1 MLLERVARGTAL
13 LMLLVLVF
21 EAFRDRAVPVHAV
34 VRSPDLPGA
43 LTRWSTS
50 TAPAG
55 VHVRAEGAFAPFAR
69 DWLSALPG
77 AGTGVTWEG
86 AGPAPIA
93 LAAEPVADP
102 EGGTSAWIAA
112 PAGASVTVEDEAGRL
127 DSIRSGNG
135 GARVLVRSG
144 PTELLARSGATV
156 ARSAVSD
163 SLVLG
168 RLLLL
173 GRAGWESKFVA
184 AALEER
190 GWKLDARLRL
200 SPRGDVR
207 QGAATTID
215 TTRYSAV
222 LVLDSVGTA
231 EALRIAAFVRAGG
244 GVILSGAALR
254 TPGLAVLAA
263 GSPGRPV
270 PGREPFDSS
279 STEPRRGLEL
289 NPVTP
294 RPDAV
299 VLERRGNLVA
309 IAARRIERG
318 RAVTSGYLD
327 TWRWR
332 MGGGE
337 AALREHRDWWAGL
350 VAGVART
357 GRIARS
363 AEGFP
368 DEAPLA
374 TLITRLGPAGS
385 APASSDAAPP
395 ISRGFLFALLMA
407 ALLAEWTSRRLR
419 GAP

>member
-13 LMLLVLVF
+13 LMLLVLAI
-21 EAFRDRAVPVHAV
+21 EAFRDRSEPVHAV

-55 VHVRAEGAFAPFAR
+55 VHVQAVGAFAPFAR

-77 AGTGVTWEG
+77 AGTRVTWEG

-112 PAGASVTVEDEAGRL
+112 PAGIPVIVEDAVGRL
-127 DSIRSGNG
+127 DSIQFGIG
-135 GARVLVRSG
+135 GVRALVRAS
-144 PTELLARSGATV
+144 PKRLLARSGTSV
-156 ARSAVSD
+156 ARSEVSD

-173 GRAGWESKFVA
+173 GRVGWESKFVA

-190 GWKLDARLRL
+190 GWKIDVRLQL
-200 SPRGDVR
+200 SPRGDVW
-207 QGAATTID
+207 QGSAASVD
-215 TTRYSAV
+215 TSVYSAV
-222 LVLDSVGTA
+222 IVLDSVGTL
-231 EALRIAAFVRAGG
+231 EAGRILAYVRSGG
-244 GVILSGAALR
+244 GVVLAPSALR
-254 TPGLAVLAA
+254 TVGLGTLGG
-263 GSPGRPV
+263 GSPGALQ
-270 PGREPFDSS
+270 PGREPFDTSAA
-279 STEPRRGLEL
+279 EPRRGLEL
-289 NPVTP
+289 IPLTP
-294 RPDAV
+294 RADAV
-299 VLERRGNLVA
+299 VLERRGNMAAV
-309 IAARRIERG
+309 AARRIERG

-332 MGGGE
+332 MGGGAE
-337 AALREHRDWWAGL
+337 AVRDHRDWWADL
-350 VAGVART
+350 VSGVAHT
-357 GRIARS
+357 GHVERPS
-363 AEGFP
+363 EQFD

-374 TLITRLGPAGS
+374 TLITRLGPSSS
-385 APASSDAAPP
+385 APVQRTGAPP
-395 ISRGFLFALLMA
+395 IPPAALFAVFAA
-407 ALLAEWTSRRLR
+407 ALLLEWTSRRLR